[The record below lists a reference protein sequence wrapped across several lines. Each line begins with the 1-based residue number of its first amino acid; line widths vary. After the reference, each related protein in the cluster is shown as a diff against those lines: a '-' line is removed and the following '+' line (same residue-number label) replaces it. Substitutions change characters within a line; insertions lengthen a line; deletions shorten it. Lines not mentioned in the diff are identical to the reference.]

1 MAVLIIKMVDLII
14 QMAALIIKMMALII
28 KIVVPIIS
36 MAVLIIKII
45 VLVKL
50 NNLGEAT
57 GHFHCHV
64 LVQDHCADDHCL
76 VNGQKGLFS

>member
-50 NNLGEAT
+50 NNVGEAT
-57 GHFHCHV
+57 GHFHSHV
-64 LVQDHCADDHCL
+64 LDQDHHADNFYL
-76 VNGQKGLFS
+76 VNDQKWLFS

>member
-1 MAVLIIKMVDLII
+1 MAVLIIKLVVLII
-14 QMAALIIKMMALII
+14 KMVVLIIKMMVLII
-28 KIVVPIIS
+28 L

-57 GHFHCHV
+57 GHFHFHV
-64 LVQDHCADDHCL
+64 LDQDHHADDFYL
-76 VNGQKGLFS
+76 VNDQKWSFS